1 MLSGLLQLSGR
12 DEPKLSGEPAQV
24 AHVPDGPRSVD
35 GRVLHLLREHGGH
48 GHLRLRPH
56 VSLLHLRHQAEKDVQ
71 RLLSNLP
78 ATNQRHYQD
87 LPKHVRNKKKWTC
100 ESEWFQ
106 VSDATRKYFQ
116 VPVRYLVFRRFQ
128 AGWF

>member
-87 LPKHVRNKKKWTC
+87 LPKHVKKKKKRTR

-106 VSDATRKYFQ
+106 ISDPTRKYFQ